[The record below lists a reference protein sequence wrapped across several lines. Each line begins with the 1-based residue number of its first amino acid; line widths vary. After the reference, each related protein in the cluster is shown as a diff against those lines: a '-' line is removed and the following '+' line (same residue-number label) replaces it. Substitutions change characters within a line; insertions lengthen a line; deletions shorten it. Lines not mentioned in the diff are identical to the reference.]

1 MLGSSVLDVAIGV
14 IFVYLVVGLVCTAA
28 NEVLA
33 SAFAWRAGNLRE
45 GVRNLLDGPNPQ
57 STEWANRFFD
67 HPLIQ
72 GLYRRGEGPSYIPS
86 RTFALALTDLV
97 LPGDANT
104 RPSTAAELRAAI
116 AAAPCAP
123 GLKQVLGV
131 LLDEAE
137 RSSAAGQRLRLVGVL
152 DIQKLDTVFDQL
164 HQHIEIWF
172 NNSMERVSGWYKRR
186 VHAWTL
192 AIAVA
197 IVASLNLDSVLI
209 ARHLARDS
217 ALRAAIVAQAQQMAQ
232 QPAAVLV
239 ASSSPAAAGAA
250 ASAVQDTTARA
261 QLLQQRISELNT
273 IGIPLGW
280 PDPDGPPGGASWFLL
295 KFVGLLLTAAA
306 ASLGA
311 PFWFDVL
318 NRFISIRSAGKAPEE
333 APKPPRAVPI
343 PGLPGQPEG
352 APPADATAPQK

>member
-1 MLGSSVLDVAIGV
+1 MLGSSVLDVGIGI
-14 IFVYLVVGLVCTAA
+14 IFVYLIVGLVCTAA

-33 SAFAWRAGNLRE
+33 SAFGWRAANLRE
-45 GVRNLLDGPNPQ
+45 GIRNLLDGPNVQ
-57 STEWANRFFD
+57 NSEWTRKFFD

-72 GLYRRGEGPSYIPS
+72 GLYRPGEGPSYIPS
-86 RTFALALTDLV
+86 RTFALALADLV
-97 LPGDANT
+97 LPGDADT
-104 RPSTAAELRAAI
+104 RPSTPQELRAAI
-116 AAAPCAP
+116 AAAPCGP
-123 GLKQVLGV
+123 GLKQVLRV
-131 LLDEAE
+131 LVDEAE
-137 RSSAAGQRLRLVGVL
+137 RSSVAGQKLRLVGVL
-152 DIQKLDTVFDQL
+152 DIQKLDTVFNLLQE
-164 HQHIEIWF
+164 HIEIWF

-192 AIAVA
+192 AIAIA

-209 ARHLARDS
+209 VRHLAGDS
-217 ALRAAIVAQAQQMAQ
+217 ALRSAIVAQAQQMAQ
-232 QPAAVLV
+232 EPPATVV
-239 ASSSPAAAGAA
+239 NGVPTAAALGAN
-250 ASAVQDTTARA
+250 AVQETAARA
-261 QLLQQRISELNT
+261 QSMQQRIGELKS

-280 PDPDGPPGGASWFLL
+280 PDPDGAPRDASWFLL

-352 APPADATAPQK
+352 PATPADAAPKK